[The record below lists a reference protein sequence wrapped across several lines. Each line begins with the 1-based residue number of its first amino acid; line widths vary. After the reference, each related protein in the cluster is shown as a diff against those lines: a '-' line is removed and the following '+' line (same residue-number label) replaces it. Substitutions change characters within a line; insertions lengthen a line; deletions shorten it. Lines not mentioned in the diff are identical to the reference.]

1 MGFGKRI
8 SYAFRAFFALLG
20 SGQLPDDIAHDAA
33 PAAAPEA
40 VEPARKAPEPPT
52 ERPDAGAVLML
63 GVLQREGRLVDF
75 LMEDLSSYPD
85 AQIGAAVRDVQ
96 TNCRRALVDAF
107 ELEPVLDAAEE
118 QPVTVPQGFDP
129 AAIKL
134 VGRVVGSGPFSG
146 VLRHRGW
153 RSSRVQL
160 PALPPP
166 EARHIVAPAEVELS

>member
-1 MGFGKRI
+1 MGFGKRV

-20 SGQLPDDIAHDAA
+20 SGQLPDDIAQEAA

-40 VEPARKAPEPPT
+40 AEPAAKAAAPST

-75 LMEDLSSYPD
+75 LMEDLSGYPD
-85 AQIGAAVRDVQ
+85 AQIGAAVRDVHA
-96 TNCRRALVDAF
+96 NCRRALVDAF

-129 AAIKL
+129 ATIKL
-134 VGRVVGSGPFSG
+134 VGRVTGTGPFNG

-153 RSSRVQL
+153 RSSKVQL
-160 PALPPP
+160 PALPPA

>member
-1 MGFGKRI
+1 MGFGKRV

-20 SGQLPDDIAHDAA
+20 SGQLPEDIVLEAA
-33 PAAAPEA
+33 PAEAPETT
-40 VEPARKAPEPPT
+40 EPVRKPPEPPT

-96 TNCRRALVDAF
+96 ANCRRALADAF
-107 ELEPVLDAAEE
+107 ELEPVLDAAED

-134 VGRVVGSGPFSG
+134 VGRVVGTGPFSG

-153 RSSRVQL
+153 RSSKVQL
-160 PALPPP
+160 PALPPA
-166 EARHIVAPAEVELS
+166 EARQIVAPAEVELS